1 MFNVS
6 YLPRR
11 FRDIVLRESLEPC
24 GKLDG
29 LLPARIEFVT
39 PKQAYTA
46 DRIYLCEG
54 WPECIDEAE
63 VEPGSLFV
71 SCNASGATGAAEAG
85 SAAAEGAKASYGTIV
100 LNCSSADAYNA
111 IAASMEETEGWARRF
126 REERSLR
133 DFQAVI
139 SLGGELG
146 QCPIVMVDDDGK
158 VLASSLSEESVLRKT
173 RQSNLESAAR
183 VYTQRLIAEFPE
195 DRDDLIVEENG
206 ALLFWRRIHHL
217 DGTTGYLMVEDVD
230 GAKDRETLCRLIAE
244 EAAEHT
250 ASESMDSIKS
260 NMKAFCRGFE
270 ALEERT
276 LCSTVEIRNMFDGLP
291 YPVDQF
297 VSLAVVVFPDQKAWP
312 PYREILLK
320 LHELFPHENI
330 TVYKRD
336 IVILLSQPVRSFRPN
351 FESVDTER
359 LSRMLIQHN
368 AIMAVSQK
376 IKQKLSGIPTLY
388 ALARQTAL
396 LAYALHDTPS
406 KSRIVFYEDYSIYC
420 ILDMCM
426 KQYLR
431 SGVGDD
437 PVYMIHSS
445 IIQLTRYDAKHNSNL
460 RDVLYHYLSCDRN
473 LVKTAAATYMHRN
486 TIVNKINKITSLL
499 NLDLDDERLRQKLIL
514 SCQIILYVER
524 VMERSLGLPEE

>member
-195 DRDDLIVEENG
+195 DRDDLIVEEN
-206 ALLFWRRIHHL
+206 
-217 DGTTGYLMVEDVD
+217 
-230 GAKDRETLCRLIAE
+230 
-244 EAAEHT
+244 
-250 ASESMDSIKS
+250 
-260 NMKAFCRGFE
+260 
-270 ALEERT
+270 
-276 LCSTVEIRNMFDGLP
+276 
-291 YPVDQF
+291 
-297 VSLAVVVFPDQKAWP
+297 
-312 PYREILLK
+312 
-320 LHELFPHENI
+320 
-330 TVYKRD
+330 
-336 IVILLSQPVRSFRPN
+336 
-351 FESVDTER
+351 
-359 LSRMLIQHN
+359 
-368 AIMAVSQK
+368 
-376 IKQKLSGIPTLY
+376 
-388 ALARQTAL
+388 
-396 LAYALHDTPS
+396 
-406 KSRIVFYEDYSIYC
+406 
-420 ILDMCM
+420 
-426 KQYLR
+426 
-431 SGVGDD
+431 
-437 PVYMIHSS
+437 
-445 IIQLTRYDAKHNSNL
+445 
-460 RDVLYHYLSCDRN
+460 
-473 LVKTAAATYMHRN
+473 
-486 TIVNKINKITSLL
+486 
-499 NLDLDDERLRQKLIL
+499 
-514 SCQIILYVER
+514 
-524 VMERSLGLPEE
+524 